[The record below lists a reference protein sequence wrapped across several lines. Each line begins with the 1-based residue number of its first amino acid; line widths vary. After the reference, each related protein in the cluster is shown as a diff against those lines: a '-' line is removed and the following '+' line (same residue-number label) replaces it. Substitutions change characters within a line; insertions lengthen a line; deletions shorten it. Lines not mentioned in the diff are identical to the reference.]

1 MSFEVERVSNDDDV
15 ATPAHLLQC
24 IYLNIRPRVLQSAT
38 FSDCLLEFPST
49 DMILPSQETV
59 GNCIWLQLIKI
70 RTKTV
75 NSFSIIIELLTSAF
89 IEFYLKDRLNQP
101 AYIENPCTFKKFENY
116 ENLRR
121 HTRTNNYIVFI
132 CRCRCSCSC
141 IFYQNLFLKEKIN

>member
-1 MSFEVERVSNDDDV
+1 MMMMMMM
-15 ATPAHLLQC
+15 
-24 IYLNIRPRVLQSAT
+24 
-38 FSDCLLEFPST
+38 CLLEFPST

-101 AYIENPCTFKKFENY
+101 AYIENPCISRNSRITRIY
-116 ENLRR
+116 EDIRGQ
-121 HTRTNNYIVFI
+121 TIT
-132 CRCRCSCSC
+132 
-141 IFYQNLFLKEKIN
+141 LFLFVVAAVAVAVFFTRIYF